1 MNNFK
6 SIFVLVAVFSVN
18 LFSIKLAHANLNPSE
33 SNQLDQFAAGVVHDV
48 ITTLTPVDELNK
60 AKRPSVAV
68 KLGGGFIYFDD
79 VNNQVVVPPPYA
91 QLPQPIKDELKI
103 IAPATDDET
112 TAEFYHLLFN
122 QFLIAHEASHW
133 IQENSEAYGSDS
145 RYYSELEA
153 NEMAASY
160 WARTE
165 SGQTMLKAL
174 AEHLRKGQSR
184 LTNPLPD
191 DVDAAQYFHD
201 NYHQLAQSMN
211 DYGYFQYQFI
221 LEAIDKALQ

>member
-1 MNNFK
+1 MK
-6 SIFVLVAVFSVN
+6 SLKTILVLVAF
-18 LFSIKLAHANLNPSE
+18 FSIHMAQANPRSDSAYTDKL
-33 SNQLDQFAAGVVHDV
+33 DKFAAGVVHDV
-48 ITTLTPVDELNK
+48 ITSLTPVDELKK
-60 AKRPSVAV
+60 AQRPDVVV

-91 QLPQPIKDELKI
+91 QLPKPIKDELKI
-103 IAPATDDET
+103 ISPAPDDET
-112 TAEFYHLLFN
+112 TADFYNLLFN

-133 IQENSEAYGSDS
+133 IQENSAIYGSDS
-145 RYYSELEA
+145 RYDSEREA

-165 SGQTMLKAL
+165 SGQAMLNAL
-174 AEHLRKGQSR
+174 AEHVRNGKSR
-184 LTNPLPD
+184 LTNPVPD
-191 DVDAAQYFHD
+191 DVDAAEYFHD

-221 LEAIDKALQ
+221 LEAIEKALP